1 MNKISKPSL
10 KSQFSISLQKH
21 KPVRAEVE
29 KFEQKLQ
36 EFIANINPQESE
48 EHNKNW
54 IIKFFN
60 ETFYQNNPVNTYK
73 RKDLAIYSKNNSK
86 IPELLIEAKKPLV
99 RSEMPTVKNLD
110 SKALQ
115 ELLYYFLEETIENK
129 NLEIKNLIITDC
141 YEWFIFDSL
150 EFNKVFQLDK
160 ELIRNFKNFKE
171 KSLIGDSTTD
181 FYKLIASPAIQRNQ
195 DKLNYLYFDLKPTKP
210 KIVDLY
216 KLFSPYFLLK
226 KPLGNDSN
234 ELNKEFYH
242 ELLYIMGLEEKT
254 EAGKKIITRT
264 SRRQPGTLLE
274 NLIEQI
280 QIKNAISDSQ
290 ELFETALAI
299 VILWINRILFL
310 KLLEGQLVSFNK
322 SNDYK
327 FLTTQKISDYDELNN
342 LFFQV
347 LAITE
352 DQRIA
357 RMKDKFA
364 LVPYLNSSLFEY
376 SQIEKEYS
384 AINGLTDKIELPVY
398 AHTVLKDQNNKRLTK
413 SLPPLEYLLSFLDS
427 YDFGSESK
435 TDTETVEESK
445 TIINASVLGLIF
457 EKINGYKDGSFFT
470 PGFITSYM
478 ARKTVEKAIIAKFNQ
493 HENNQIESFED
504 LKNYTRK
511 YFKTEDLE
519 LISIF

>member
-1 MNKISKPSL
+1 MISKPSL

-29 KFEQKLQ
+29 EFEQKLQ
-36 EFIANINPQESE
+36 EFIVNINPQESE

-54 IIKFFN
+54 IIQLLN
-60 ETFYQNNPVNTYK
+60 QTFYQNNPVNTYK

-86 IPELLIEAKKPLV
+86 TPELLIEAKKPLV

-150 EFNKVFQLDK
+150 EFNKVFQSDK

-195 DKLNYLYFDLKPTKP
+195 DKLNHLYFNLNPQNPSKP
-210 KIVDLY
+210 KTVDLY

-226 KPLGNDSN
+226 KPLGKDSN

-254 EAGKKIITRT
+254 ETGKKLITRA
-264 SRRQPGTLLE
+264 SHRQPATLLE

-280 QIKNAISDSQ
+280 QIKNPISDSQ

-322 SNDYK
+322 SEDYK

-357 RMKDKFA
+357 RMKEKFA

-398 AHTVLKDQNNKRLTK
+398 AHTVLKDQNNKKFTK

-478 ARKTVEKAIIAKFNQ
+478 ARKTVEKAIIAKFN
-493 HENNQIESFED
+493 EA
-504 LKNYTRK
+504 RK
-511 YFKTEDLE
+511 KKLQ
-519 LISIF
+519 SQN